1 MEHLVHFDEL
11 DSTNTYLKKNWESL
25 PPDTV
30 VVANKQTAGRGRYNR
45 VWVSQEGGLYFSVL
59 LQPTRQDFLPN
70 LTQLMA
76 LCICQTLET
85 AGLNPQLKWPNDVLI
100 NGQKICGILS
110 EAVVKGSCIGAVVL
124 GVGLNL
130 SQEGLQQID
139 QPATSLK
146 KLGINTEKEVLLQQ
160 ILEYFWKGYSLL
172 CESGFQTIRTAY
184 KERSGFLGKEISVT
198 NNDKTIFGLAE
209 DISAR
214 GTLLLRTEK
223 GLEEIYIGDVK
234 V

>member
-1 MEHLVHFDEL
+1 MEYLVHFDEL
-11 DSTNTYLKKNWESL
+11 DSTNTYLKQNWESL
-25 PPDTV
+25 PQGIV
-30 VVANKQTAGRGRYNR
+30 VTTNKQSAGRGRYNR

-59 LQPTRQDFLPN
+59 LKPTQQDFLPN

-76 LCICQTLET
+76 LCICQTLEKY
-85 AGLNPQLKWPNDVLI
+85 GLMPQLKWPNDVLI

-110 EAVVKGSCIGAVVL
+110 EAVIKGTRIGAIII
-124 GVGLNL
+124 GVGVNL
-130 SQEGLQQID
+130 SQDGLEHID

-146 KLGINTEKEVLLQQ
+146 KLGIEIKKEVLLQQ
-160 ILEYFWKGYSLL
+160 ILEYFWKGISPL
-172 CESGFQTIRTAY
+172 CENGFETIRTAY
-184 KERSGFLGKEISVT
+184 KQRAVFLGKQVSVT

>member
-1 MEHLVHFDEL
+1 M
-11 DSTNTYLKKNWESL
+11 
-25 PPDTV
+25 
-30 VVANKQTAGRGRYNR
+30 
-45 VWVSQEGGLYFSVL
+45 
-59 LQPTRQDFLPN
+59 
-70 LTQLMA
+70 
-76 LCICQTLET
+76 
-85 AGLNPQLKWPNDVLI
+85 
-100 NGQKICGILS
+100 
-110 EAVVKGSCIGAVVL
+110 
-124 GVGLNL
+124 
-130 SQEGLQQID
+130 
-139 QPATSLK
+139 
-146 KLGINTEKEVLLQQ
+146 
-160 ILEYFWKGYSLL
+160 